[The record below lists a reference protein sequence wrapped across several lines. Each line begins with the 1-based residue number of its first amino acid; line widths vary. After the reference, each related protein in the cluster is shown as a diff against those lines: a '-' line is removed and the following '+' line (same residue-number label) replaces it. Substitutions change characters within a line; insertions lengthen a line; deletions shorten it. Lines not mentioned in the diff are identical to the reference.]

1 MPILAYVLSVGSV
14 LVGGLLLLS
23 YALGPPVDS
32 SLIRPRKHVAAV
44 SQQNT
49 PKQTPVPPISP
60 SKTFSVEDT
69 VGLSTTASPATT
81 ADAQLAMDPIV
92 RSEPEN
98 NERVPLPTPR
108 PPVDER
114 AGVNQSV
121 AHTVLKRSTP
131 TRAKQLPNVRGG
143 AATPRQ
149 GAEFRPHASSR
160 DAVRRK
166 QFSPFEAFASGPK
179 HGW

>member
-1 MPILAYVLSVGSV
+1 MPILAYLLSVGSV
-14 LVGGLLLLS
+14 LVGGVFLLS

-32 SLIRPRKHVAAV
+32 SPIPPRKHVAV

-49 PKQTPVPPISP
+49 PKHIPVPPISP

-81 ADAQLAMDPIV
+81 ADAQLAMDPVV

-98 NERVPLPTPR
+98 SEHVPLPKPR
-108 PPVDER
+108 PPVRER
-114 AGVNQSV
+114 ASDNQSV
-121 AHTVLKRSTP
+121 VETVLKQPAPMRN
-131 TRAKQLPNVRGG
+131 KQPRNVRGE
-143 AATPRQ
+143 AATRQ
-149 GAEFRPHASSR
+149 QGTEFRPDASPR